1 MEKPLPLSGSECVQD
16 NASLSMAQYVSKF
29 DVSVTEVQANAF
41 LSLTPLLNFWET
53 ELVPRCPHMAG
64 MFAGIMERLPRSLQG
79 DITDLSVL
87 ETHADLLHALMSAV
101 VSPASFDTELT
112 AAFAPCSFDSFYA
125 TPQFQRLFLDQNH
138 ALKSTLM
145 ENNDFHVEK
154 KMLSAYYLVLERMY
168 GFSGPFTSNLNTQG
182 VIDEKTGLVRYYE
195 EFPDHRFVE
204 LTPKGTPP
212 PLSDTDREKI
222 MDHLSDLEHLS
233 RLIDLTRFQ
242 FKGFLLIRV
251 QDVTEKAILSF
262 LERDMVDEDSIFSS
276 RGIQQI
282 ESRLQSLFR
291 RPDLG
296 VSVASLKGDQVMV
309 TKNDHHSKVDCLFAN
324 SHHICLNDL
333 EGSVWLTAAKGE
345 KVFRVADLSQK
356 ASLVQAESEAV
367 TAGIRSMLL
376 IPLSYQGEKIGLLE
390 VFSPHPNDFGS
401 FESILVEQ
409 ISPLFAVAL
418 KRGQDEL
425 AKNVQTVIKEQC
437 TAVHPSVEW
446 RFQKAALA
454 HLDALRQGKP
464 SSKMEDIVFKD
475 VVPFYGQSD
484 IRGSSRARN
493 QGIQQDLRRQLT
505 LARDIMTSAA
515 QERPWPLLQEYV
527 YRIDKLSDTLSAG
540 ITSSDEDSVYQ
551 LLHHEVAATFGSLK
565 SISPDMAEKIDRYD
579 RAVDPATG
587 MIHHKRKEYEDSVAA
602 LNSALSSYLEKEDT
616 LIQEFFPHYFE
627 KRQTDGVDYMMYIG
641 AAMMESGTLS
651 GFHIKDM
658 TLWQI
663 MAACGLARQTQI
675 VKPDLKIPL
684 DTCHLILVNHTP
696 LSIRFRYDE
705 KRFDVDGA
713 YDVRH
718 EIIKSRLDKALV
730 KDSGERLTQPGRIA
744 LVYANPAEEREIQQH
759 IRFLTDKGQLKTDL
773 EFLDLDELPD
783 VMGLK
788 AIRVGVNFSA
798 REAENIIPMRTG

>member
-1 MEKPLPLSGSECVQD
+1 MENPLPLSGSECVQD
-16 NASLSMAQYVSKF
+16 NASLSMAQYASKC
-29 DVSVTEVQANAF
+29 DISVTEVQANAF
-41 LSLTPLLNFWET
+41 LSLIPLLTFWET

-64 MFAGIMERLPRSLQG
+64 MFAGIMERLPQSLQE
-79 DITDLSVL
+79 DITDMSVL
-87 ETHADLLHALMSAV
+87 EDNQDILHALMSAV
-101 VSPASFDTELT
+101 VSPASFGQELT
-112 AAFAPCSFDSFYA
+112 AAFAPCSFDSFYT
-125 TPQFQRLFLDQNH
+125 TPRFQHLFLDQNH

-154 KMLSAYYLVLERMY
+154 KMLSTYYLVLERIY

-182 VIDEKTGLVRYYE
+182 VIDEKTGLIRYYE

-212 PLSDTDREKI
+212 PLSDTDREKM
-222 MDHLSDLEHLS
+222 MDHLTDLEQLS
-233 RLIDLTRFQ
+233 RLIDLSQFQ
-242 FKGFLLIRV
+242 FRGFLIIRV
-251 QDVTEKAILSF
+251 LDVTEKAILSF
-262 LERDMVDEDSIFSS
+262 LERDLVDENSIFSS

-309 TKNDHHSKVDCLFAN
+309 TKNDHHFKVDCLFSN
-324 SHHICLNDL
+324 SHHICLKEL
-333 EGSVWLTAAKGE
+333 EGSVWMTAAKGE
-345 KVFRVADLSQK
+345 NVFRVSDLSRK
-356 ASLVQAESEAV
+356 DPLVRAESEAV

-376 IPLSYQGEKIGLLE
+376 TPLLYQGKRIGLLE
-390 VFSPHPNDFGS
+390 VFSPHTNDFGTY
-401 FESILVEQ
+401 EALLMEQ
-409 ISPLFAVAL
+409 VSPLFAVAL

-425 AKNVQTVIKEQC
+425 AKHVQTVIKEQC

-446 RFQKAALA
+446 RFRKAALA
-454 HLDALRQGKP
+454 HLDALRQGNP
-464 SSKMEDIVFKD
+464 SPKMEDIVFKE

-493 QGIQQDLRRQLT
+493 QGIQQDLSRQLA
-505 LARDIMTSAA
+505 LAREIMTSAVR
-515 QERPWPLLQEYV
+515 ERPWPLLQEYV
-527 YRIDKLSDTLSAG
+527 YRIDKLSDTLSDG
-540 ITSSDEDSVYQ
+540 VTSSDEDSVYQ
-551 LLHHEVAATFGSLK
+551 LLNQEMAATYDSLK
-565 SISPDMAEKIDRYD
+565 DISGGMAEKIDRYN

-587 MIHHKRKEYEDSVAA
+587 MIHYKRKEYEDSVAA
-602 LNSALSSYLEKEDT
+602 LNSALSGYLEKEDDR
-616 LIQEFFPHYFE
+616 IQASFPHYFE

-663 MAACGLARQTQI
+663 IAACGMARQTQI

-744 LVYANPAEEREIQQH
+744 LVYANPAEEKEIKRH
-759 IRFLTDKGQLKTDL
+759 IRFLIDTGQLENDA
-773 EFLDLDELPD
+773 EFLPLDDLPD

-788 AIRVGVNFSA
+788 AIRVGVNLSA
-798 REAENIIPMRTG
+798 RESENIIPMRTG

>member
-1 MEKPLPLSGSECVQD
+1 MENTLPLAESE
-16 NASLSMAQYVSKF
+16 S
-29 DVSVTEVQANAF
+29 VQANAF
-41 LSLTPLLNFWET
+41 LSLAPLLKFWET

-64 MFAGIMERLPRSLQG
+64 MFAGIMERLPRSLTK
-79 DITDLSVL
+79 DILDLSEL
-87 ETHADLLHALMSAV
+87 EAHADIFHALMSAV

-125 TPQFQRLFLDQNH
+125 TPRFQRLFLNQNN

-145 ENNDFHVEK
+145 ETIDFNMNK
-154 KMLSAYYLVLERMY
+154 KMLSAYYLILERIY
-168 GFSGPFTSNLNTQG
+168 GFTGPFTSNLNTQG
-182 VIDEKTGLVRYYE
+182 MIDEKTGLVRYYE
-195 EFPDHRFVE
+195 EFPDHQFVE
-204 LTPKGTPP
+204 LTPVGTPR
-212 PLSDTDREKI
+212 PLSDTDREWI
-222 MDHLSDLEHLS
+222 MDNLNDIEQLS
-233 RLIDLTRFQ
+233 RLIDLAQFQ
-242 FKGFLLIRV
+242 FKGFLIIRV

-262 LERDMVDEDSIFSS
+262 LERDLVDENSIFSS

-282 ESRLQSLFR
+282 ESRIQSLFR

-309 TKNDHHSKVDCLFAN
+309 TKNDHHSKVDCLFSN
-324 SHHICLNDL
+324 SHHICLEDL
-333 EGSVWLTAAKGE
+333 EDSVWMSAAKGG
-345 KVFRVADLSQK
+345 KVCRVADLSRK
-356 ASLVQAESEAV
+356 NPLIRAESEAV
-367 TAGIRSMLL
+367 AAGIRSMLL
-376 IPLSYQGEKIGLLE
+376 TPLSYQGEKIGLLE
-390 VFSPHPNDFGS
+390 VFSPHPNDFGP
-401 FESILVEQ
+401 FEALLMEQ

-425 AKNVQTVIKEQC
+425 AKHVQTVIKEQC

-446 RFQKAALA
+446 RFRKAALA
-454 HLDALRQGKP
+454 HLDALRQGNP
-464 SSKMEDIVFKD
+464 SPKMEDIVFKD

-493 QGIQQDLRRQLT
+493 QGIQQDLSRQLA
-505 LARDIMTSAA
+505 LAREIMSSAA
-515 QERPWPLLQEYV
+515 EKRPWPLLQEYM

-540 ITSSDEDSVYQ
+540 VTSSDEDSVYQ
-551 LLHHEVAATFGSLK
+551 LLNQEVATTFESLK
-565 SISPDMAEKIDRYD
+565 GISVEMGEKIDRYN

-587 MIHHKRKEYEDSVAA
+587 MVHHKRKEYEDSVAS
-602 LNSALSSYLEKEDT
+602 LNSALSSYLEKEDAR
-616 LIQEFFPHYFE
+616 IQESFPHYFE

-641 AAMMESGTLS
+641 AAMMEIGILS

-663 MAACGLARQTQI
+663 MMACGMARQTQK
-675 VKPDLKIPL
+675 VQPDLKIPL
-684 DTCHLILVNHTP
+684 DTCHLILVNHSP

-730 KDSGERLTQPGRIA
+730 NGSGERLTQPGRIA
-744 LVYANPAEEREIQQH
+744 LVYANPAEEREIEQH
-759 IRFLTDKGQLKTDL
+759 IRFLTDLGQLKNDPEL
-773 EFLDLDELPD
+773 LDLDDLPD

-788 AIRVGVNFSA
+788 AIRVGVNLSA
-798 REAENIIPMRTG
+798 REVENIIPMRTG